1 MKILI
6 VLFLFVIVGSLFT
19 ALYTLVKDRGES
31 DRTVKALTVRVAMS
45 VLLFALLMAGFYF
58 GLIPGRS

>member
-6 VLFLFVIVGSLFT
+6 VLFLVIIVGSLFT

-31 DRTVKALTVRVAMS
+31 DRTVKALTLRVLRTAAFR
-45 VLLFALLMAGFYF
+45 LQAAIDPEGGFE
-58 GLIPGRS
+58 G